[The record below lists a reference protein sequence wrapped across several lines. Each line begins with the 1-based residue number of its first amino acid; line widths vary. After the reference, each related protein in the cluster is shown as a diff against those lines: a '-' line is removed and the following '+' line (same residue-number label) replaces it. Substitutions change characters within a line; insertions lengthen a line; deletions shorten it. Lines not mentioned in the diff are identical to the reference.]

1 MGWENKEWKPC
12 IQKSPL
18 DQHRDKGKC
27 ASAIETK
34 GVRCSPPKPQRI
46 QPKRFRKWMN
56 YKRPLVQKREG
67 ERRPGGQVKG
77 GGEAARVLLGVC

>member
-1 MGWENKEWKPC
+1 MFVVHHQNLK
-12 IQKSPL
+12 
-18 DQHRDKGKC
+18 
-27 ASAIETK
+27 
-34 GVRCSPPKPQRI
+34 RI